1 MELKDKNILL
11 TGSSSGIGYALARR
25 LAKEKCNLA
34 LLSRRIEILENLA
47 GELRNYGKD
56 IIAIQCDVGKRENVK
71 EAFSKVKE
79 RFKKVDIAIL
89 NAGTSY
95 RGVIKHDAHKG
106 EEVIKVNLLGLIYC
120 AEELLHDFKKNGK
133 GMIAGVTSL
142 ADSRG
147 YPFSGYYSASKAGAS
162 HYLES
167 LRVEL
172 KPFKIKVITI
182 KPGFVRSAIT
192 DKNDFYM
199 PLLME
204 PEKAAD
210 IIVKG
215 IKKEKI
221 TIQFPLPIVLGSKL
235 LKIMPNRIYDFL
247 MSKQLPTKRHS

>member
-1 MELKDKNILL
+1 MERLIL
-11 TGSSSGIGYALARR
+11 TRR
-25 LAKEKCNLA
+25 E
-34 LLSRRIEILENLA
+34 
-47 GELRNYGKD
+47 
-56 IIAIQCDVGKRENVK
+56 
-71 EAFSKVKE
+71 
-79 RFKKVDIAIL
+79 
-89 NAGTSY
+89 
-95 RGVIKHDAHKG
+95 G

-120 AEELLHDFKKNGK
+120 VEELLHDFKKNRG

-172 KPFKIKVITI
+172 KPFKIKVITV

-221 TIQFPLPIVLGSKL
+221 IIQFPLPIVLGSKL

-247 MSKQLPTKRHS
+247 MTKQLPAKRHS